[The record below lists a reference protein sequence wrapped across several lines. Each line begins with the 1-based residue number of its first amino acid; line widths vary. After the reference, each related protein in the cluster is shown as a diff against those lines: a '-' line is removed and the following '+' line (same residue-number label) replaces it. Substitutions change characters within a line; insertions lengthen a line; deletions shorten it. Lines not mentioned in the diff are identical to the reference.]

1 MSAGQWDSYVKSNLA
16 KYRHKDKTQK
26 DVLLVF
32 KSFRDLR
39 PKMDAYTFND
49 GNRKELLCI
58 EGTIPVYYK
67 GNTYNIPVCIW
78 LMDTHP
84 DNPPLCFVKPTPD
97 MLIKPSKYVDNNGR
111 IYLPYLHDWKYPSS
125 DLIGLIQVMSAV
137 FGDNSPVFAR
147 GSQPAPAA
155 RPTYTPPTGYPAGP
169 PHGATPGY
177 AGGMPMPMPAPGVA
191 TSQAPA
197 PYPSYPQA
205 PGASGYQAPGPQPV
219 RYPQTYAPN
228 QGYPPAQQPT
238 PGYPPAQTSSQMPPT
253 YPVST
258 AAETTVGSSPGQ
270 HKPLQTQ
277 VSVGDEAI
285 KMSLQSAVEEKL
297 QRKLNE
303 TFDRYQAEM
312 DSLTATREKLQGGQR
327 SLEDMV
333 TKLEHEQVEV
343 EKNIQLMRQKDEE
356 IKQALAKTEG
366 KEELDIDDAVTPTTP
381 LYKQLLS
388 LFAEEMTIEDTYYYL
403 MEALRKD
410 VIDLEVFMKHVREL
424 SRKQFLLRAHIQ
436 KARQTAGL
444 RDMGH

>member
-1 MSAGQWDSYVKSNLA
+1 MAAGQWDSYVKSNLS

-39 PKMDAYTFND
+39 PKMDTYTFND
-49 GNRKELLCI
+49 GSRRELLCI

-97 MLIKPSKYVDNNGR
+97 MLIKPSKYVDANGR
-111 IYLPYLHDWKYPSS
+111 IYLPYLHDWKYPAS

-137 FGDNSPVFAR
+137 FGENSPVFAR
-147 GSQPAPAA
+147 GSQPPP
-155 RPTYTPPTGYPAGP
+155 RPTYTPGQPMGYPGP
-169 PHGATPGY
+169 ARQPAPGFNPGA
-177 AGGMPMPMPAPGVA
+177 MPMPMPQPSGPGNLPYQYPP
-191 TSQAPA
+191 TS
-197 PYPSYPQA
+197 
-205 PGASGYQAPGPQPV
+205 SGYQPTPNYQYPPTQ
-219 RYPQTYAPN
+219 YPQQQPPR
-228 QGYPPAQQPT
+228 YPPASQPQAT
-238 PGYPPAQTSSQMPPT
+238 PPYPPSSAAAT
-253 YPVST
+253 ETPVAS
-258 AAETTVGSSPGQ
+258 AA

-285 KMSLQSAVEEKL
+285 RASLQSAVEEKL
-297 QRKLNE
+297 RRKMNE

-312 DSLTATREKLQGGQR
+312 DSLTATKDKLQTGQR
-327 SLEDMV
+327 QLEEMV
-333 TKLEHEQVEV
+333 NKLEQEQVEV
-343 EKNIQLMRQKDEE
+343 EKNIQLMRVKDEE

-366 KEELDIDDAVTPTTP
+366 KEELDIDEAVTPTTP
-381 LYKQLLS
+381 LYKQLLN
-388 LFAEEMTIEDTYYYL
+388 LFSEEMTIEDTYYYL

-410 VIDLEVFMKHVREL
+410 VIDLEVFLKHVREL

-444 RDMGH
+444 RDVGH